1 MKRLMA
7 LGMTAAVAVGMTGC
21 SKSSPVPTV
30 SSTPVLTSSEAS
42 TPTSDTPTTS
52 EEAAPTSDAPTS
64 DSGSSVAIDQSTPE
78 AALKS
83 VVTSMVKGDLKSACK
98 VLSANG
104 MSFDTNDAALSACE
118 SSMGN
123 SLGSQDLS
131 ILGSFS
137 VTGATITGD
146 KASFKNA
153 KFTPLGAESIGSMF
167 SAVRINGKW
176 YITVGS

>member
-1 MKRLMA
+1 M
-7 LGMTAAVAVGMTGC
+7 
-21 SKSSPVPTV
+21 SP
-30 SSTPVLTSSEAS
+30 
-42 TPTSDTPTTS
+42 DTPTTS
-52 EEAAPTSDAPTS
+52 EEPTTSAAPTSDAPTS